1 MNCKRAKAEIALS
14 VGDDLDA
21 TSKQEL
27 EQHLVICAHCR
38 NHWMRLQSSL
48 RILRKSDVKSDKLL
62 SDSVWPGVS
71 TKLASR
77 GDASMSQFNG
87 WLAATAVVAACVM
100 ILTLPPAQTPIE
112 WETDPQPIV
121 PVQFVTPL
129 EPPSSF
135 GTPTNRLHFD
145 EISVQPLDLLRT
157 VERVDLPKSDHSE
170 DDANGF
176 QVR

>member
-27 EQHLVICAHCR
+27 ERHLVVCAHCR
-38 NHWMRLQSSL
+38 NHWLRLQSSL

-71 TKLASR
+71 TKLVSR
-77 GDASMSQFNG
+77 SNASMSQFNG

-100 ILTLPPAQTPIE
+100 ILTLPPAQTPTE
-112 WETDPQPIV
+112 WATDPQPVV
-121 PVQFVTPL
+121 PVQYVTPL
-129 EPPSSF
+129 ESFQNFGSSL
-135 GTPTNRLHFD
+135 NRLHFD
-145 EISVQPLDLLRT
+145 EIAVPPLDLRRT
-157 VERVDLPKSDHSE
+157 VERIDLPKSDLPQDKAERH
-170 DDANGF
+170 
-176 QVR
+176 QIR